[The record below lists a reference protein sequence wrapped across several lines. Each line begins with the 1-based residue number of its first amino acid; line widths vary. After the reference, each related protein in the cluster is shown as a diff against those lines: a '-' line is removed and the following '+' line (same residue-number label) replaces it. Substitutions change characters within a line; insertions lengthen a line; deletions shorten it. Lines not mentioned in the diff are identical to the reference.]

1 MATVEPRPPVQPGER
16 APDFTLPTVPEEGFV
31 SLADYRGKSPVLLA
45 MFRGIYCPFCRRNMA
60 QLALTTGAKLQAEGV
75 ETLGIIGSSLEHA
88 RRYFRYHPI
97 RLPLAAD
104 PEVVTHRAYGL
115 PKPPRTPERIQL
127 LQSVRIN
134 PTGELSEPLPL
145 FEASDALDRL
155 EGFVPTEPIS
165 SESTR
170 NSSDY
175 SWWTGMGSF
184 AGHISKAVPNTTWP
198 VWASS
203 RRAKNCSPRRR
214 PWGREVVGVLW
225 A

>member
-155 EGFVPTEPIS
+155 EGFVPTEADRADKQRVNPQLIGLFLVD
-165 SESTR
+165 R
-170 NSSDY
+170 NGVVR
-175 SWWTGMGSF
+175 WTYIEGGAKHDVAGMGKF
-184 AGHISKAVPNTTWP
+184 ATGEELLAAAQALGT
-198 VWASS
+198 
-203 RRAKNCSPRRR
+203 
-214 PWGREVVGVLW
+214 
-225 A
+225 